1 MGRNAIT
8 PRSSPAVTVAF
19 AVAAALLIAC
29 SAPRPAAAQADGECW
44 PGNVPCPGGT
54 GCVRAD
60 KLRGAVRAT
69 NAVLES
75 AYCDRN
81 NDCTDASTGTPAVIY
96 HLSSPPT
103 LSPHSSHLPPDVV
116 PRGLPVPP
124 DVVPRGL
131 PVPAV
136 AEILGAAIL
145 HALNGSDEEP
155 EQCYP
160 IYKDLQKD
168 LCAAKGLVSQSLL
181 PGDQVVFCQVVA
193 ARWLLPGGCCQVVA
207 ARAVVSATEE
217 PEQCYPIYKDLH
229 KDLCAAKGLLPHG
242 SDEEP
247 EQCYP
252 YYKDLR
258 KDLCA
263 AKGLVSQSLLPGDQ
277 VVFCQVVAARW
288 LLPGGCCQVVAA
300 RAVVSATEEPEQC
313 YPIYKDLRKDLC
325 AAKGLVSLPFR
336 QVLPLL
342 PSVPVV
348 RCPNDPGY
356 CISPQEVCD
365 SIQQCSDGWDELDC
379 FDHTCQAGQ
388 IHCPITGYCAKGRLC
403 DGNPDCWGEM
413 GEEDENP
420 DFCQGYACPAGW
432 KKCADGLQCVEASRW
447 CDGAVNC
454 LDGSDEGAVCV
465 VPTPLPPPPP
475 ATGGSG
481 TSSGGASGGVSG
493 ASNSSSAP
501 VVLSKEEIAKLKKL
515 AQEKKAAAVAA
526 KKQKMEAKR
535 VAEEEKTKQ
544 RAAKNAAIEAKIRA
558 KEEKKAAVAA
568 KKTAVEAKKKQQADK
583 EAAIAEKK
591 RKQAEKAAAIEAE
604 KKKEAE
610 KKAAIEAKK
619 KQQAEK
625 EAAIAE
631 KKRKQAE
638 KAAAIEAKKKKQAE
652 KAAAIAAKN
661 KATTK

>member
-8 PRSSPAVTVAF
+8 PRSSPAAAAF
-19 AVAAALLIAC
+19 AVAAALLIVC
-29 SAPRPAAAQADGECW
+29 SALRPAAAQADGECW

-60 KLRGAVRAT
+60 KLCDGVFDCEDGSDDGYDFCLSYDCSSVGKVRVRGPVRGNRGARRGVGWAKWGGECDDASDDGSDDGSVGKVGTWCREGYQCRP
-69 NAVLES
+69 VS
-75 AYCDRN
+75 GYCDLN
-81 NDCTDASTGTPAVIY
+81 NDCMD
-96 HLSSPPT
+96 
-103 LSPHSSHLPPDVV
+103 
-116 PRGLPVPP
+116 
-124 DVVPRGL
+124 
-131 PVPAV
+131 
-136 AEILGAAIL
+136 
-145 HALNGSDEEP
+145 GSDEEP

-160 IYKDLQKD
+160 IYKDM
-168 LCAAKGLVSQSLL
+168 
-181 PGDQVVFCQVVA
+181 
-193 ARWLLPGGCCQVVA
+193 R
-207 ARAVVSATEE
+207 
-217 PEQCYPIYKDLH
+217 
-229 KDLCAAKGLLPHG
+229 KDLCAAKGLLSNG

-252 YYKDLR
+252 YYKDLH

-263 AKGLVSQSLLPGDQ
+263 AKGL
-277 VVFCQVVAARW
+277 AT
-288 LLPGGCCQVVAA
+288 
-300 RAVVSATEEPEQC
+300 VSA
-313 YPIYKDLRKDLC
+313 LRRC
-325 AAKGLVSLPFR
+325 ATASRSARTGGTSSTASTATS
-336 QVLPLL
+336 LPLL
-342 PSVPVV
+342 SSSAPTPFQV

-356 CISPQEVCD
+356 CIGPQDVCD
-365 SIQQCSDGWDELDC
+365 SIPQCSDGWDELDC
-379 FDHTCQAGQ
+379 FDHTCQPGQ
-388 IHCPITGYCAKGRLC
+388 IHCPITGYCATGRLC
-403 DGNPDCWGEM
+403 DGTPDCFGEM

-465 VPTPLPPPPP
+465 VPPPPPP
-475 ATGGSG
+475 PTAGGSG
-481 TSSGGASGGVSG
+481 TSSGGSSGG
-493 ASNSSSAP
+493 SNSSSAP

-515 AQEKKAAAVAA
+515 AREKKAAVVAA

-535 VAEEEKTKQ
+535 AAEEEKTKQ

-568 KKTAVEAKKKQQADK
+568 KKAAVEAKKKQQADK

-610 KKAAIEAKK
+610 KKAAIEPKKK
-619 KQQAEK
+619 KQAEK
-625 EAAIAE
+625 AAAIAE

-638 KAAAIEAKKKKQAE
+638 KAAAIEAKKRKQSE
-652 KAAAIAAKN
+652 KTAAIAAKN